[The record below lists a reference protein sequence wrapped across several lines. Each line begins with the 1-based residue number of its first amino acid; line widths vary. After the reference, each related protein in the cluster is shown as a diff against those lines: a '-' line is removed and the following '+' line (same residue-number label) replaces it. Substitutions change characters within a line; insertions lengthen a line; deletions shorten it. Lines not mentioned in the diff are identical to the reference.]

1 MDIVTH
7 KEPSVP
13 VKILPCDV
21 RSVSCPHSSIKMFQ
35 KHNRRL
41 STLPTHIL
49 WRNQVMEIHV
59 FLLALQYLE
68 TWNLRLEIKMVPIL
82 ISVELQDL

>member
-21 RSVSCPHSSIKMFQ
+21 WSVSCPHSSIKMFQ

-41 STLPTHIL
+41 YFAHARTVKEPSDGSTC
-49 WRNQVMEIHV
+49 V
-59 FLLALQYLE
+59 LLALQYLE
-68 TWNLRLEIKMVPIL
+68 SSNLRFEIKLVL
-82 ISVELQDL
+82 IWISLALLDL